1 MMKGSSEKGRAAKP
15 LLALAMAASCAVLV
29 AADQWTKILA
39 ASRLAGKGAVRVL
52 GDFIVLVFT
61 QNRGAFLSL
70 GSGLPPILRTI
81 VLVVLP
87 LAALALFGWVLLRR
101 GIGEVAGRGAAKP
114 GAAEFAVV
122 ALIAGG
128 GLGNLVDRLLYGQ
141 VRDFINFGI
150 GGLRTGI
157 MNLAD
162 LYILAA
168 LIVMVAAFA
177 KRSSGSRSSSSGDA
191 A

>member
-1 MMKGSSEKGRAAKP
+1 MLKGSSGKGRASRP
-15 LLALAMAASCAVLV
+15 MLALAMAASCAILV
-29 AADQWTKILA
+29 AADQWTKALA
-39 ASRLAGKGAVRVL
+39 ASRLAGKGPVRVV
-52 GDFIVLVFT
+52 GDFAVLVFT

-70 GSGLPPILRTI
+70 GASLPPILRTVFLI
-81 VLVVLP
+81 VLP
-87 LAALALFGWVLLRR
+87 LAALGFFGWVLLRR
-101 GIGEVAGRGAAKP
+101 GIGAAAAP

-168 LIVMVAAFA
+168 LIVMVVAFA
-177 KRSSGSRSSSSGDA
+177 RRNKRPPAQAQPPDSSP
-191 A
+191 

>member
-1 MMKGSSEKGRAAKP
+1 M
-15 LLALAMAASCAVLV
+15 LALAMAAACAVLV
-29 AADQWTKILA
+29 AADQWTKVLA
-39 ASRLAGKGAVRVL
+39 ASRLAGRGRVRVL
-52 GDFIVLVFT
+52 GDFAVLVFA

-70 GSGLPPILRTI
+70 GAGLPPIVRTVFLI
-81 VLVVLP
+81 VLP
-87 LAALALFGWVLLRR
+87 LAALGFFGWVLLRR
-101 GIGEVAGRGAAKP
+101 GIGEVAGRGGEPAEP
-114 GAAEFAVV
+114 GVAEFAVV

-168 LIVMVAAFA
+168 LIVMLVAFA
-177 KRSSGSRSSSSGDA
+177 RRSAGSRSSPRGDA
-191 A
+191 S